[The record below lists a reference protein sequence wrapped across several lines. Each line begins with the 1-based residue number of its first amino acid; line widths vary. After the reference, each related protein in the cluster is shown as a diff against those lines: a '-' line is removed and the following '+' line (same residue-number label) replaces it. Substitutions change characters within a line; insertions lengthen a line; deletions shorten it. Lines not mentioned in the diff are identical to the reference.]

1 MGAGLPAMAVDQLA
15 YVFLT
20 RRHRRQ
26 ASSHTSQVPH
36 WIWGVFESSDQLLY
50 QLQTMPQPQ
59 RLIIHPS
66 AEDNRRRRRG
76 LHHRRIANIRPVQHL
91 HRRRH
96 QRHAHP
102 GADQADGG
110 LQLVGPLRHL
120 EAQAMGVEQRDHMV
134 GIAGARVAG
143 VEHKRLGGQLRQ
155 RGGRGEQRVTG
166 GEHSHQ
172 AVFHQHA
179 LDDGRVV
186 DANPPEAHIDAP
198 GLECFDLLQGG
209 HLRQPQL
216 QLQRLVVAQAAD
228 QLRQHAVQRRG
239 CETDAQPGLLA
250 LANAAGVVADLVQLF
265 EQHIGVFIEKPP
277 GLGQPQRAAAL
288 QQDHAQF
295 LFQLLDLP
303 AQRRLGD
310 VQAFGGAGEVE
321 GFAQHLEIA
330 QVTQFHVSSLHT
342 LRVLFETNSILEPRK
357 NAGQNRRKSI
367 KNPAGIAMPIC
378 AIESIETIIVDLPTI
393 RPHKLAM
400 HTLQNQ
406 TLVIIRL
413 RCADGLEGIGEATTI
428 GGLSYGNESPDS
440 IKVNID
446 RHFAPLLIGQDASN
460 INAAML
466 RLERSI
472 RGNTFAKSGIESAL
486 LDALGKR
493 LNLPVSELLGGRVR
507 DALPVAWTLASG
519 NTEKDIAEAEKML
532 DLRRHRIFKLKIGA
546 GEVSQ
551 DLAHVIAIKKALGD
565 RASVRVDVN
574 QAWDEAVA
582 LRACKVLGDNGIDLI
597 EQPISRNNRGGMA
610 RLNLSSPAPIMA
622 DESIE
627 CVEDAFN
634 LAREGAASVFA
645 LKIAKNGGPRAVLR
659 TAAIAEA
666 AGIGLYGGTM
676 LEGGIGT
683 LASAHAFLTLN
694 KLAWDTELFGPL
706 LLTEDILAEPLVY
719 RDFHLHVS
727 TAPGL
732 GLAIDEERLAFFRR
746 DKH

>member
-1 MGAGLPAMAVDQLA
+1 M
-15 YVFLT
+15 T
-20 RRHRRQ
+20 
-26 ASSHTSQVPH
+26 
-36 WIWGVFESSDQLLY
+36 
-50 QLQTMPQPQ
+50 QPR
-59 RLIIHPS
+59 RLIIHPT
-66 AEDNRRRRRG
+66 AENDRRGRGGFHNRRV
-76 LHHRRIANIRPVQHL
+76 ADIRAVQHL
-91 HRRRH
+91 HRGRY
-96 QRHAHP
+96 QGHAHAR
-102 GADQADGG
+102 ADQPDSG

-120 EAQAMGVEQRDHMV
+120 EAQAVGVEQRNHMV
-134 GIAGARVAG
+134 GIAGARVAR
-143 VEHKRLGGQLRQ
+143 VEHKGFGGQLGEAGGGTEQPVAGRQ
-155 RGGRGEQRVTG
+155 HR
-166 GEHSHQ
+166 HQ
-172 AVFHQHA
+172 SVLNQHA

-186 DANPPEAHIDAP
+186 DANTPEAHVDTP
-198 GLECFDLLQGG
+198 GLERFDLLQGG
-209 HLRQPQL
+209 HLREPQF
-216 QLQRLVVAQAAD
+216 QLQRFMVAQPSN
-228 QLRQHAVQRRG
+228 QLRQHAVQRRWR
-239 CETDAQPGLLA
+239 EADAQPGLLA
-250 LANAAGVVADLVQLF
+250 QADAPCVVADLAQLF
-265 EQHIGVFIEKPP
+265 QQHIGVLIEKPP
-277 GLGQPQRAAAL
+277 GLGQPQRSAAF
-288 QQDHAQF
+288 QQNHPQF
-295 LFQLLDLP
+295 IFQLLDLP

-321 GFAQHLEIA
+321 GFTQHLEIA
-330 QVTQFHVSSLHT
+330 QMTQFHHGSFHT
-342 LRVLFETNSILEPRK
+342 LKVLCETHSILEASK
-357 NAGQNRRKSI
+357 NTAQNRLKPI
-367 KNPAGIAMPIC
+367 KNPTGIAMPIC

-400 HTLQNQ
+400 HTMQNQ
-406 TLVIIRL
+406 TLVIIRV
-413 RCADGLEGIGEATTI
+413 RCADGIEGIGESTTI

-440 IKVNID
+440 IKINID

-472 RGNTFAKSGIESAL
+472 RGNTFAKSGVESAL

-493 LNLPVSELLGGRVR
+493 RHLPVSELLGGRVR

-519 NTEKDIAEAEKML
+519 NTEQDIAEAETML

-546 GEVSQ
+546 GEVGR
-551 DLAHVIAIKKALGD
+551 DLAHVIAIKKALGE

-597 EQPISRNNRGGMA
+597 EQPISRNNRSGMA

-659 TAAIAEA
+659 TAAIADA

-694 KLAWDTELFGPL
+694 TLAWDTELFGPL
-706 LLTEDILAEPLVY
+706 LLTEDILSEPLVY
-719 RDFHLHVS
+719 RDFQLHVS
-727 TAPGL
+727 RLPGL
-732 GLAIDEERLAFFRR
+732 GLTIDEERLAFFRR

>member
-1 MGAGLPAMAVDQLA
+1 M
-15 YVFLT
+15 
-20 RRHRRQ
+20 
-26 ASSHTSQVPH
+26 SQPR
-36 WIWGVFESSDQLLY
+36 
-50 QLQTMPQPQ
+50 
-59 RLIIHPS
+59 RLIIHPP
-66 AEDNRRRRRG
+66 AQDDRRSRSRF
-76 LHHRRIANIRPVQHL
+76 HDRRIANIRPVQHL

-96 QRHAHP
+96 QRHTHPCAH
-102 GADQADGG
+102 QANSG

-120 EAQAMGVEQRDHMV
+120 QAQAVGIEQRDHMV

-143 VEHKRLGGQLRQ
+143 VEHKGFGSQLGEG
-155 RGGRGEQRVTG
+155 GGRAQQGVTAG
-166 GEHSHQ
+166 QYGHQ
-172 AVFHQHA
+172 AILHQYP
-179 LDDGRVV
+179 LNNGRVV
-186 DANPPEAHIDAP
+186 DANPPESHIDAP
-198 GLECFDLLQGG
+198 SLERFDLLQGG
-209 HLRQPQL
+209 HLRQAQL
-216 QLQRLVVAQAAD
+216 QVQGLVVAQAPN
-228 QLRQHAVQRRG
+228 QLRQHAVQGRG
-239 CETDAQPGLLA
+239 RKADAQPGLFA
-250 LANAAGVVADLVQLF
+250 QADAPGVVADLAQLL
-265 EQHIGVFIEKPP
+265 EQHIGVLIEKPP
-277 GLGQPQRAAAL
+277 GFGQPQGPTAL
-288 QQDHAQF
+288 QQDYPQF
-295 LFQLLDLP
+295 ILQLLDLP
-303 AQRRLGD
+303 AQGRLGD

-321 GFAQHLEIA
+321 GLAQHLKIT
-330 QVTQFHVSSLHT
+330 QVTQFHDGSFHT
-342 LRVLFETNSILEPRK
+342 LKVLHKTNSILEAPE
-357 NAGQNRRKSI
+357 NAEQNRCKPT

-378 AIESIETIIVDLPTI
+378 AIESIETLIVDLPTI

-400 HTLQNQ
+400 HTMQNQ

-413 RCADGLEGIGEATTI
+413 RCADGIEGIGEATTI

-460 INAAML
+460 VNAAML

-493 LNLPVSELLGGRVR
+493 LGLPVSELLGGRVR

-519 NTEKDIAEAEKML
+519 NTEQDIGEAEKML

-546 GEVSQ
+546 GEVSR
-551 DLAHVIAIKKALGD
+551 DLGHVIAIKKALGE

-582 LRACKVLGDNGIDLI
+582 LRACRVLGDNGIDLI
-597 EQPISRNNRGGMA
+597 EQPISRNNRSGMA
-610 RLNLSSPAPIMA
+610 RLNLSSPVPIMA

-666 AGIGLYGGTM
+666 AGIALYGGTM

-694 KLAWDTELFGPL
+694 ELAWGTELFGPL
-706 LLTEDILAEPLVY
+706 LLTEDILSEPPLY
-719 RDFHLHVS
+719 RDFQLHIS

-732 GLAIDEERLAFFRR
+732 GLTLDEERLAFFRR

>member
-1 MGAGLPAMAVDQLA
+1 MDE
-15 YVFLT
+15 FF
-20 RRHRRQ
+20 H
-26 ASSHTSQVPH
+26 
-36 WIWGVFESSDQLLY
+36 
-50 QLQTMPQPQ
+50 QLQAMTEPR
-59 RLIIHPS
+59 RLVIHPS
-66 AEDNRRRRRG
+66 AEDDRRGRRG
-76 LHHRRIANIRPVQHL
+76 LHHRRVADVRTVQHL
-91 HRRRH
+91 HRGGH
-96 QRHAHP
+96 QRHAHA
-102 GADQADGG
+102 GADQANGG
-110 LQLVGPLRHL
+110 LQFVGPLRHL

-134 GIAGARVAG
+134 GVAGARVAG
-143 VEHKRLGGQLRQ
+143 VEHKGLGGQLGEG
-155 RGGRGEQRVTG
+155 GGRIEQRVTG
-166 GEHSHQ
+166 RQHGDQPILHQ
-172 AVFHQHA
+172 NA

-186 DANPPEAHIDAP
+186 DANPPEPYIDTP
-198 GLECFDLLQGG
+198 GLERFDLLQGG
-209 HLRQPQL
+209 HFRQPQL
-216 QLQRLVVAQAAD
+216 QLQRLMGAQPSN
-228 QLRQHAVQRRG
+228 QLWQHAIQGRG
-239 CETDAQPGLLA
+239 RKTDAQPSLLA
-250 LANAAGVVADLVQLF
+250 LADAPRVVADLAQLF
-265 EQHIGVFIEKPP
+265 QQHIGVFIEESP
-277 GLGQPQRAAAL
+277 GFGQPQRSATL
-288 QQDHAQF
+288 QQDHPQ
-295 LFQLLDLP
+295 LILQLLDLP

-321 GFAQHLEIA
+321 GFPQHLEIA
-330 QVTQFHVSSLHT
+330 QVTQFHDDSFHT
-342 LRVLFETNSILEPRK
+342 FKVLLETHSILEAFK
-357 NAGQNRRKSI
+357 NTAQNRLKSI
-367 KNPAGIAMPIC
+367 KNPTGIAMPIC
-378 AIESIETIIVDLPTI
+378 AIESIETVIVDLPTI

-400 HTLQNQ
+400 HTMQNQ

-413 RCADGLEGIGEATTI
+413 RCADGIEGIGEATTI

-460 INAAML
+460 INAVML

-546 GEVSQ
+546 GEVSH

-597 EQPISRNNRGGMA
+597 EQPISRNNRGGMV

-706 LLTEDILAEPLVY
+706 LLTEDILTEPPVY
-719 RDFHLHVS
+719 RDFQLHVS

>member
-1 MGAGLPAMAVDQLA
+1 MLANAVSQSTYSATDTPLS
-15 YVFLT
+15 
-20 RRHRRQ
+20 R
-26 ASSHTSQVPH
+26 ASPLPH
-36 WIWGVFESSDQLLY
+36 WMCGVSEKSDQFFH
-50 QLQTMPQPQ
+50 QLQAMTEPR
-59 RLIIHPS
+59 RLIIYSP
-66 AEDNRRRRRG
+66 AENDRRGRGG
-76 LHHRRIANIRPVQHL
+76 LHHRRVADVRPVQHL
-91 HRRRH
+91 HRGRH
-96 QRHAHP
+96 QRHADP

-120 EAQAMGVEQRDHMV
+120 EAQTVGIEQRNYMV
-134 GIAGARVAG
+134 GIAGPWVTG
-143 VEHKRLGGQLRQ
+143 VEHKGLGGQLSEG
-155 RGGRGEQRVTG
+155 GGRVQQGVSG
-166 GEHSHQ
+166 GQHSHQ
-172 AVFHQHA
+172 PILHQHP

-186 DANPPEAHIDAP
+186 DAYPPETHINPP
-198 GLECFDLLQGG
+198 GLERFDLLQGG
-209 HLRQPQL
+209 HFRQPQL
-216 QLQRLVVAQAAD
+216 QLQCLMRAQPPN
-228 QLRQHAVQRRG
+228 QFRQHAVQRRR
-239 CETDAQPGLLA
+239 CKTDAQPGLFTLA
-250 LANAAGVVADLVQLF
+250 DASRVVADLVQLF
-265 EQHIGVFIEKPP
+265 QQHSGVFIEKPT
-277 GLGQPQRAAAL
+277 GLGQPQRSATFK
-288 QQDHAQF
+288 QDHAQ
-295 LFQLLDLP
+295 LVLQLLDLP
-303 AQRRLGD
+303 AQWRLGD

-321 GFAQHLEIA
+321 GFPQHLEIA
-330 QVTQFHVSSLHT
+330 QVTQFHNGSFHT
-342 LRVLFETNSILEPRK
+342 LRVLLETHSILEAFKDR
-357 NAGQNRRKSI
+357 AQNRLKSI
-367 KNPAGIAMPIC
+367 KNPTGIAMPIC
-378 AIESIETIIVDLPTI
+378 AIESIDTIIVDLPTL

-400 HTLQNQ
+400 HTMQNQ

-413 RCADGLEGIGEATTI
+413 RCADGIEGIGEATTI

-493 LNLPVSELLGGRVR
+493 LKLPVSELLGGRVR

-532 DLRRHRIFKLKIGA
+532 DLRRHRLFKLKIGA
-546 GEVSQ
+546 GEVSH

-706 LLTEDILAEPLVY
+706 LLTEDILTEPPVY
-719 RDFHLHVS
+719 RDFQLHVS

>member
-1 MGAGLPAMAVDQLA
+1 MPAIAVDQLA
-15 YVFLT
+15 FWLT
-20 RRHRRQ
+20 DPPLSQ
-26 ASSHTSQVPH
+26 ASQLPQENC
-36 WIWGVFESSDQLLY
+36 GVWRVSDQFFN
-50 QLQTMPQPQ
+50 QLQTMTQPW

-66 AEDNRRRRRG
+66 AQDNRRGRSGFHNRRV
-76 LHHRRIANIRPVQHL
+76 ADIRPVQHL
-91 HRRRH
+91 HRGRH
-96 QRHAHP
+96 QRHAHARAHQP
-102 GADQADGG
+102 DRR

-120 EAQAMGVEQRDHMV
+120 EAQTMGVEQRNHMV

-143 VEHKRLGGQLRQ
+143 VQHKRLCGQLREG
-155 RGGRGEQRVTG
+155 GGRAEQRVTG
-166 GEHSHQ
+166 GQYGHQ
-172 AVFHQHA
+172 AILYQHA

-186 DANPPEAHIDAP
+186 DANAPEAHINTP
-198 GLECFDLLQGG
+198 GLERFNLLQGG
-209 HLRQPQL
+209 HLRQAQF
-216 QLQRLVVAQAAD
+216 QLQRLMVAQPPN
-228 QLRQHAVQRRG
+228 QFRQHAVQGRWRKA
-239 CETDAQPGLLA
+239 DAQPGLFA
-250 LANAAGVVADLVQLF
+250 LANASSGVANLGQLF
-265 EQHIGVFIEKPP
+265 QQHIGVLIKKTP
-277 GLGQPQRAAAL
+277 GRGQPQRSAAF
-288 QQDHAQF
+288 QQNYAQF
-295 LFQLLDLP
+295 IFQLLDLP
-303 AQRRLGD
+303 AQWRLGD
-310 VQAFGGAGEVE
+310 VQANGGAGEVE
-321 GFAQHLEIA
+321 GFTQHLEIA
-330 QVTQFHVSSLHT
+330 QMTQFHDGSFHT
-342 LRVLFETNSILEPRK
+342 LRVLCETHSILEAFK
-357 NAGQNRRKSI
+357 NTAQNRLKSN
-367 KNPAGIAMPIC
+367 KNPTGIAMPIC
-378 AIESIETIIVDLPTI
+378 AIESIETIIVDLPTL

-400 HTLQNQ
+400 HTMQNQ

-413 RCADGLEGIGEATTI
+413 RCTDGLEGIGESTTI

-440 IKVNID
+440 IKINID

-460 INAAML
+460 VNAAML

-519 NTEKDIAEAEKML
+519 NTEQDIAEAEKML

-546 GEVSQ
+546 GEASR
-551 DLAHVIAIKKALGD
+551 DLAHVIAIKKALGE

-582 LRACKVLGDNGIDLI
+582 LRACKVLGDNGVDLI
-597 EQPISRNNRGGMA
+597 EQPISRNNRSGMA

-694 KLAWDTELFGPL
+694 TLVWGTELFGPL
-706 LLTEDILAEPLVY
+706 LLTEDILSEPPVY
-719 RDFHLHVS
+719 RDFELHVS

>member
-1 MGAGLPAMAVDQLA
+1 MTKP
-15 YVFLT
+15 
-20 RRHRRQ
+20 
-26 ASSHTSQVPH
+26 
-36 WIWGVFESSDQLLY
+36 W
-50 QLQTMPQPQ
+50 

-66 AEDNRRRRRG
+66 AQNDRRGRRRFYNRCV
-76 LHHRRIANIRPVQHL
+76 ANIRAMQHL

-96 QRHAHP
+96 QRHAH
-102 GADQADGG
+102 ARTDQADGG
-110 LQLVGPLRHL
+110 LQFVGPLRHL
-120 EAQAMGVEQRDHMV
+120 EAQAVGVEQRDHMV

-143 VEHKRLGGQLRQ
+143 VEHKRLGGQLGEG
-155 RGGRGEQRVTG
+155 RGGAQQGVAG
-166 GEHSHQ
+166 GQHGDQ
-172 AVFHQHA
+172 PILHQHA

-186 DANPPEAHIDAP
+186 DTNAPETHIDTP
-198 GLECFDLLQGG
+198 GLERLDLLQGG
-209 HLRQPQL
+209 HFRQPQL
-216 QLQRLVVAQAAD
+216 QLQRLMVAQPPN
-228 QLRQHAVQRRG
+228 QFRQHAIQGRRG
-239 CETDAQPGLLA
+239 KPDAQPGLLA
-250 LANAAGVVADLVQLF
+250 LADASRVVADFVQLL
-265 EQHIGVFIEKPP
+265 EQYIGVFIEKPP
-277 GLGQPQRAAAL
+277 GLGQPQRSATL
-288 QQDHAQF
+288 QQNHTQF

-310 VQAFGGAGEVE
+310 VQAFGGTGEVE
-321 GFAQHLEIA
+321 GLPQHLEVA
-330 QVTQFHVSSLHT
+330 QMTQFHNGSFHT
-342 LRVLFETNSILEPRK
+342 LGVLLETNSILEARK
-357 NAGQNRRKSI
+357 NAAQNRRKSI
-367 KNPAGIAMPIC
+367 NNPTGIAMPIR
-378 AIESIETIIVDLPTI
+378 AIESIETIIVDLPTL

-400 HTLQNQ
+400 HTMQNQ
-406 TLVIIRL
+406 TLVIIRV
-413 RCADGLEGIGEATTI
+413 RCADGIEGIGESTTI

-486 LDALGKR
+486 LDAHGKR

-519 NTEKDIAEAEKML
+519 NTAQDIAEAEKML

-546 GEVSQ
+546 GEVGH
-551 DLAHVIAIKKALGD
+551 DLAHVIAIKKALGE

-610 RLNLSSPAPIMA
+610 RLNLSIPAPIMA

-683 LASAHAFLTLN
+683 LASAHAFLTLD
-694 KLAWDTELFGPL
+694 KLAWGTELFGPL
-706 LLTEDILAEPLVY
+706 LLTEDILTEPPLY
-719 RDFHLHVS
+719 RDFQLHVS
-727 TAPGL
+727 HLPGL

>member
-1 MGAGLPAMAVDQLA
+1 MTKP
-15 YVFLT
+15 
-20 RRHRRQ
+20 
-26 ASSHTSQVPH
+26 
-36 WIWGVFESSDQLLY
+36 W
-50 QLQTMPQPQ
+50 

-66 AEDNRRRRRG
+66 AQNDRRGRRRFYNRRV
-76 LHHRRIANIRPVQHL
+76 ANIRAMQHL
-91 HRRRH
+91 HRCRH
-96 QRHAHP
+96 QRHAH
-102 GADQADGG
+102 ARTDQADGG
-110 LQLVGPLRHL
+110 LQFVGPLRHL
-120 EAQAMGVEQRDHMV
+120 EAQAVGVEQRDHMV

-143 VEHKRLGGQLRQ
+143 VEHKRLGGQLGEG
-155 RGGRGEQRVTG
+155 RGGAQQGVAG
-166 GEHSHQ
+166 GQHGDQ
-172 AVFHQHA
+172 PILHQHA

-186 DANPPEAHIDAP
+186 DTNAPETHIDTP
-198 GLECFDLLQGG
+198 GLERLDLLQGG
-209 HLRQPQL
+209 HFRQPQF
-216 QLQRLVVAQAAD
+216 QLQRLMVAQPPN
-228 QLRQHAVQRRG
+228 QFRQHAIQGRWG
-239 CETDAQPGLLA
+239 KANAQPGLLA
-250 LANAAGVVADLVQLF
+250 LADASRVVADFVQLL
-265 EQHIGVFIEKPP
+265 EQYIGVFIEKPP
-277 GLGQPQRAAAL
+277 GLGQPQRSATL
-288 QQDHAQF
+288 QQNHAQF

-310 VQAFGGAGEVE
+310 VQAFGGTGEVE
-321 GFAQHLEIA
+321 GLPQHLEVA
-330 QVTQFHVSSLHT
+330 QMTQFHNGSFHT
-342 LRVLFETNSILEPRK
+342 LRVLLETNSILEARK
-357 NAGQNRRKSI
+357 NAAQNRRKSI
-367 KNPAGIAMPIC
+367 NNPTGIAMPIR
-378 AIESIETIIVDLPTI
+378 AIESIETIIVDLPTL

-400 HTLQNQ
+400 HTMQNQ
-406 TLVIIRL
+406 TLVIIRV
-413 RCADGLEGIGEATTI
+413 RCADGIEGIGESTTI

-486 LDALGKR
+486 LDAHGKR

-519 NTEKDIAEAEKML
+519 NTAQDIAEAEKML

-546 GEVSQ
+546 GEVGH
-551 DLAHVIAIKKALGD
+551 DLAHVIAIKKALGE

-582 LRACKVLGDNGIDLI
+582 LRACKVLDDNGIDLI

-683 LASAHAFLTLN
+683 LASAHAFLTLD
-694 KLAWDTELFGPL
+694 KLAWGTELFGPL
-706 LLTEDILAEPLVY
+706 LLTEDILTEPPLY
-719 RDFHLHVS
+719 RDFQLHVS
-727 TAPGL
+727 HLPGL

>member
-1 MGAGLPAMAVDQLA
+1 
-15 YVFLT
+15 
-20 RRHRRQ
+20 
-26 ASSHTSQVPH
+26 
-36 WIWGVFESSDQLLY
+36 
-50 QLQTMPQPQ
+50 
-59 RLIIHPS
+59 
-66 AEDNRRRRRG
+66 
-76 LHHRRIANIRPVQHL
+76 
-91 HRRRH
+91 
-96 QRHAHP
+96 
-102 GADQADGG
+102 
-110 LQLVGPLRHL
+110 
-120 EAQAMGVEQRDHMV
+120 MGVEQRNHMV

-143 VEHKRLGGQLRQ
+143 VEHKPLCGQLREG
-155 RGGRGEQRVTG
+155 GGRAEQRVTG
-166 GEHSHQ
+166 GQYSHQ
-172 AVFHQHA
+172 AILHQHA

-186 DANPPEAHIDAP
+186 NANAPEAHINTP
-198 GLECFDLLQGG
+198 GLERLNLLQGG
-209 HLRQPQL
+209 HLRQAQF
-216 QLQRLVVAQAAD
+216 QLQRLMVAQPSN
-228 QLRQHAVQRRG
+228 QLRQHAVQGRWR
-239 CETDAQPGLLA
+239 EANAQPGLFA
-250 LANAAGVVADLVQLF
+250 LANTPRGVANLGQLF
-265 EQHIGVFIEKPP
+265 QQHIAVLIEKPP

-288 QQDHAQF
+288 QQNHAQF
-295 LFQLLDLP
+295 IFQLLDLP
-303 AQRRLGD
+303 AQWRLGD
-310 VQAFGGAGEVE
+310 VQANGGAGEVE
-321 GFAQHLEIA
+321 GLTQHLEIA
-330 QVTQFHVSSLHT
+330 QMTQFHDGSFHT
-342 LRVLFETNSILEPRK
+342 LRVSCETHSILDASK
-357 NAGQNRRKSI
+357 NTAQNRLKSI
-367 KNPAGIAMPIC
+367 KNPTGIAMPIC

-400 HTLQNQ
+400 HTMQNQ
-406 TLVIIRL
+406 SLVIIRL
-413 RCADGLEGIGEATTI
+413 RCADGIEGIGESTTI

-466 RLERSI
+466 RLDRSI

-519 NTEKDIAEAEKML
+519 NTEQDIAEAEKML

-546 GEVSQ
+546 GEVSR
-551 DLAHVIAIKKALGD
+551 DLAHVLAIKKALGE

-582 LRACKVLGDNGIDLI
+582 LRACKVLGDNGVDLI

-694 KLAWDTELFGPL
+694 TLAWGTELFGPL
-706 LLTEDILAEPLVY
+706 LLTEDILTEPPVY
-719 RDFHLHVS
+719 RDFELHVS

-732 GLAIDEERLAFFRR
+732 GLAIDEERLAFLRC

>member
-1 MGAGLPAMAVDQLA
+1 MAESRRLVINPPAENDRRSRRGL
-15 YVFLT
+15 
-20 RRHRRQ
+20 
-26 ASSHTSQVPH
+26 
-36 WIWGVFESSDQLLY
+36 
-50 QLQTMPQPQ
+50 
-59 RLIIHPS
+59 
-66 AEDNRRRRRG
+66 DNRR
-76 LHHRRIANIRPVQHL
+76 IADIRPMQHL
-91 HRRRH
+91 HRGRH
-96 QRHAHP
+96 QRHAHAR
-102 GADQADGG
+102 ADQADGG
-110 LQLVGPLRHL
+110 LQFIGPLRHL
-120 EAQAMGVEQRDHMV
+120 DRQAMGVEQCDHMV
-134 GIAGARVAG
+134 GITGAWVAG
-143 VEHKRLGGQLRQ
+143 VEHQWLGGQLRERYRRAQ
-155 RGGRGEQRVTG
+155 QRVPG
-166 GEHSHQ
+166 GQHRHQ
-172 AVFHQHA
+172 PILYQHA
-179 LDDGRVV
+179 LDDGRVIN
-186 DANPPEAHIDAP
+186 ANPPETHIDTP
-198 GLECFDLLQGG
+198 GLERFDLLQGG

-216 QLQRLVVAQAAD
+216 QLQRVMAAQAAN
-228 QLRQHAVQRRG
+228 QLRQYAIQGRG
-239 CETDAQPGLLA
+239 GKTDAQPGLLPQ
-250 LANAAGVVADLVQLF
+250 ANAPRVIAGLGQLLQ
-265 EQHIGVFIEKPP
+265 QHIGVFIEVPP
-277 GLGQPQRAAAL
+277 GFGQPQWPATL

-295 LFQLLDLP
+295 ILQLLDLP
-303 AQRRLGD
+303 AQRRLGN
-310 VQAFGGAGEVE
+310 VQAFGSTGEVQ
-321 GFAQHLEIA
+321 GFPQHLE
-330 QVTQFHVSSLHT
+330 VTQVAQFHTDSSHT
-342 LRVLFETNSILEPRK
+342 LRVLFETNSILEANNNGR
-357 NAGQNRRKSI
+357 QNQARPI
-367 KNPAGIAMPIC
+367 KNPTGIAMPIC

-400 HTLQNQ
+400 HTMQNQ
-406 TLVIIRL
+406 TLVIIRV
-413 RCADGLEGIGEATTI
+413 RCADGIEGIGESTTI

-440 IKVNID
+440 IKTNID
-446 RHFAPLLIGQDASN
+446 QHFAPLLIGQDASN

-493 LNLPVSELLGGRVR
+493 LGLPVSELLGGRVR

-519 NTEKDIAEAEKML
+519 NTAKDIEEAEKML

-551 DLAHVIAIKKALGD
+551 DLAHVIAIKKALGE

-676 LEGGIGT
+676 LEGGVGT

-706 LLTEDILAEPLVY
+706 LLTEDILTEPLLY

>member
-1 MGAGLPAMAVDQLA
+1 M
-15 YVFLT
+15 T
-20 RRHRRQ
+20 
-26 ASSHTSQVPH
+26 
-36 WIWGVFESSDQLLY
+36 
-50 QLQTMPQPQ
+50 QPR
-59 RLIIHPS
+59 RLIINPP
-66 AEDNRRRRRG
+66 AENDRRRRG
-76 LHHRRIANIRPVQHL
+76 GLDNRRIADIRPMQHL
-91 HRRRH
+91 HRGRH
-96 QRHAHP
+96 QRHAHAR
-102 GADQADGG
+102 ADQADGG
-110 LQLVGPLRHL
+110 LQFIGPLRHL
-120 EAQAMGVEQRDHMV
+120 DRQTMGVEQCDHMV

-143 VEHKRLGGQLRQ
+143 VEHQWLGGQLRERYRRAQ
-155 RGGRGEQRVTG
+155 QRVPG
-166 GEHSHQ
+166 GQHCHQ
-172 AVFHQHA
+172 PILHQHA
-179 LDDGRVV
+179 LDDGWVIN
-186 DANPPEAHIDAP
+186 ANPPEAHIDAS
-198 GLECFDLLQGG
+198 GLERFDLLQGR

-216 QLQRLVVAQAAD
+216 QLQRVMAAQAAN
-228 QLRQHAVQRRG
+228 QLWQHAIQRRG
-239 CETDAQPGLLA
+239 GKTDAQPGLLPQ
-250 LANAAGVVADLVQLF
+250 ANAPRVIAGLGQLF
-265 EQHIGVFIEKPP
+265 QQHIGVVIEVAP
-277 GLGQPQRAAAL
+277 GFGQPQWPATL
-288 QQDHAQF
+288 QQDHAQ
-295 LFQLLDLP
+295 LILQLLDLP

-310 VQAFGGAGEVE
+310 VQAFGGAGEIQ
-321 GFAQHLEIA
+321 GFPQHLE
-330 QVTQFHVSSLHT
+330 VTQVAQFHTGSSHT
-342 LRVLFETNSILEPRK
+342 LRVLFETNSILEANNNGR
-357 NAGQNRRKSI
+357 QNQARPI
-367 KNPAGIAMPIC
+367 KNPTGIAMPIC

-400 HTLQNQ
+400 HTMQNQ
-406 TLVIIRL
+406 TLVIIRV
-413 RCADGLEGIGEATTI
+413 RCADGIEGIGESTTI

-440 IKVNID
+440 IKTNID
-446 RHFAPLLIGQDASN
+446 HHFAPLLIGQDASN

-493 LNLPVSELLGGRVR
+493 LGLPVSELLGGRVR

-519 NTEKDIAEAEKML
+519 NTAKDIEEAEKML

-546 GEVSQ
+546 GAVSQ
-551 DLAHVIAIKKALGD
+551 DLAHVIAIKKALGE

-706 LLTEDILAEPLVY
+706 LLTEDILSEPLVY